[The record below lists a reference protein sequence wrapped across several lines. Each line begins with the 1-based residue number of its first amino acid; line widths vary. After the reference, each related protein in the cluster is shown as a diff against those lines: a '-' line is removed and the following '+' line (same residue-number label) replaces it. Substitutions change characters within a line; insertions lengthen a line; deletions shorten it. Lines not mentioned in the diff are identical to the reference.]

1 MENILSSLNGLTE
14 AWLTFGSA
22 SYHIDLNFTLLSGL
36 GLLLLYI
43 CYLILKLVL
52 PSLWKKKYS
61 QKLQEKAKETR
72 GSLKEEQAFISTR
85 WPQFQLE
92 PLVSC
97 SPLGEPYDATLYD
110 QLLHPA
116 PLYNVCHRATSKVSH
131 LFSQAT
137 LEDGVASHFCL
148 ASTAPGTKA
157 SFILSPQ
164 LTANQPGHSTPSIPH
179 GPLPLNPSIL
189 SPNHFAPLGS
199 LLSSTPLGDFLIP
212 EPRPPL
218 NPKFLPAP
226 TQPYALASFT
236 LPTKEAQESE
246 VVLQLKTTISVV
258 SKPSEVSIRV
268 PTTKGIG
275 YGSRPGWDS
284 PQQRPAVD
292 GPLSSDLAYAFNQ
305 HLAEPHASQVSLKG
319 DLESGNLLPPNS
331 DALVQLKRQDKTGG
345 DFLTT
350 KDEEK
355 NQECF
360 IKYPHSLEKLSSAS
374 SLTKSHDLA
383 ASHSTSSKA
392 KHLHQQVPHL
402 KTSEDHAEPK
412 PTQRF
417 WGPPSLHSEAL
428 HPPTTASLDHSSTFV
443 GFNSTAEA
451 SRADSS
457 PAVTLPTP
465 LFVTKSQS
473 QTWLQP
479 LSQSHSQHNLPAESQ
494 AQPQPNPPISVLTLS
509 PQTQVR
515 VCGVRFH
522 RPQEKAQPL
531 GPSET
536 QYLEYNILKKRQERV
551 WGLPSVIQK
560 SQDAFCPPPP
570 KCLLA
575 SQSFK
580 SYTPRPILPGDFP
593 LTNELHKK
601 LEHHLRKRLIQH
613 RWGLPHRIS
622 ESVSLTCPQSE
633 LVNFSE
639 SRKSRGLSW
648 ISLYKH
654 LGSRESHTIVLSG
667 SGSLHNGTSE
677 SHPLEETEVKAQTY
691 SQDMGKKDHLQS
703 NFQKAPANSPQSDLK
718 TDQEHHAGS
727 QSGQLSSPSR
737 VNQCQKRIENAL
749 EEHLSRKTK
758 EIRESQIPSTVVRSW
773 HSVNLAQPPPE
784 TPPRQ
789 VKDLAPLAG
798 EEDPLGKHQRSLS
811 LSPSKE
817 KMLEEHIKTFG
828 RRMTFGLPQ
837 RVEESFESYATKV
850 EPSHFFSKFH
860 VPPHTVSGVNSGQSS
875 RFLPRNP
882 SGDRLGTMNFMPIQE
897 VPLPASSPV
906 RKMRPTSENKKVFVD
921 KDLSIAQR
929 GRAPIQPWTPSM
941 VDKGSLPQSGS
952 DTRLSPELPMRPDGP
967 TDETLAS
974 STNTQGPQGARMGW
988 GGGSMAE
995 GSTELLKE
1003 EELPGLHPQSTK
1015 ILTATQG
1022 TYPPGSHGTPCQS
1035 LQGTVPYNPE
1045 TSDCKSQVPIGVVLP
1060 SVSGQPIQVAGL
1072 PEVPSASK
1080 EMTSKCQ
1087 GPSSGDMA
1095 ASQVLQVHLS
1105 TVGVS
1110 MEPGQGPWF
1119 PAHVSGKCQNRE
1131 CPPAAKGVSPL
1142 AAEAGKLGGGDA
1154 GLGTSQARGKEYSV
1168 QGRAP
1173 EETCGHTSSP
1183 ALSPKA
1189 QPPENQFTNQVKCFV
1204 QWMSPGRKHKGEER
1218 SLAKGSSPSPSVRGT
1233 SLIKGSYE
1241 FCGNPEAQK
1250 CVRNPGVVLRKQL
1263 GHRLGAVIPCPQ
1275 APVPP
1280 LMGPEGTQQEVQ
1292 PQSQAEP
1299 VQRHHSCCQAACSQV
1314 RGAESCS
1321 PGQGQTAPE
1330 RCGTAGKAETVETS
1344 LMDASQGTRVLPKS
1358 CL

>member
-14 AWLTFGSA
+14 TWLTFGSA

-52 PSLWKKKYS
+52 SSLWKKKYT
-61 QKLQEKAKETR
+61 QKLQEKAKESR
-72 GSLKEEQAFISTR
+72 GSLKGEETFQRAEERRKLQTTR
-85 WPQFQLE
+85 Q
-92 PLVSC
+92 

-116 PLYNVCHRATSKVSH
+116 PLYNVCPRATCKVSH

-148 ASTAPGTKA
+148 ASTAPGTEA
-157 SFILSPQ
+157 SFILPPQ
-164 LTANQPGHSTPSIPH
+164 LTANQPGHSAPPIPH
-179 GPLPLNPSIL
+179 GPLPLGPSIL

-212 EPRPPL
+212 EPMPPL

-226 TQPYALASFT
+226 TPPYALASFT
-236 LPTKEAQESE
+236 LPTKEPRESE

-268 PTTKGIG
+268 PTTRGIG

-284 PQQRPAVD
+284 SQRPAAD
-292 GPLSSDLAYAFNQ
+292 GPLSSDVAYAFNQ
-305 HLAEPHASQVSLKG
+305 HLPEPHALQG
-319 DLESGNLLPPNS
+319 DLEPGNPLPPNS
-331 DALVQLKRQDKTGG
+331 DALAQLKRQDKTGG

-360 IKYPHSLEKLSSAS
+360 RKYSRSLEKLSSAC
-374 SLTKSHDLA
+374 SLTKPQDLA
-383 ASHSTSSKA
+383 TSHSTSSKA
-392 KHLHQQVPHL
+392 KHRHQQVPHL

-412 PTQRF
+412 PPQRF

-428 HPPTTASLDHSSTFV
+428 QPPTTASPDRSSTFV
-443 GFNSTAEA
+443 GFNSMAEA
-451 SRADSS
+451 SGADSS

-479 LSQSHSQHNLPAESQ
+479 LSQSHSQHDPPAESQ
-494 AQPQPNPPISVLTLS
+494 AQPQPNPLTSVLTFS

-522 RPQEKAQPL
+522 RPQKEGQPL
-531 GPSET
+531 GPSEK

-551 WGLPSVIQK
+551 WGLPSVVQK

-570 KCLLA
+570 KRLLA

-580 SYTPRPILPGDFP
+580 SYSPRPILPGDFP
-593 LTNELHKK
+593 LTNELRKK

-613 RWGLPHRIS
+613 RWGLPHRIN
-622 ESVSLTCPQSE
+622 ESVSLTCPQSQF
-633 LVNFSE
+633 VDFSE
-639 SRKSRGLSW
+639 SRKSHGLSW

-654 LGSRESHTIVLSG
+654 RGSRESHTIVLSG
-667 SGSLHNGTSE
+667 SGSFHNGTSE
-677 SHPLEETEVKAQTY
+677 YHLLEETEVKAQTY
-691 SQDMGKKDHLQS
+691 SQDAGKKDHLQS
-703 NFQKAPANSPQSDLK
+703 NFQEAPANSLQSDLK
-718 TDQEHHAGS
+718 TDQERHAGG
-727 QSGQLSSPSR
+727 QSGQLSNPSR

-749 EEHLSRKTK
+749 AEHLSRKTK
-758 EIRESQIPSTVVRSW
+758 EIRESQIPSSVVRSW

-789 VKDLAPLAG
+789 VKDVAPLAG

-837 RVEESFESYATKV
+837 RVEESFESYATKM
-850 EPSHFFSKFH
+850 EPSHLFSKFH
-860 VPPHTVSGVNSGQSS
+860 VPSHTVSGVDSGQAS

-906 RKMRPTSENKKVFVD
+906 RQMQPTSENKKVFVD

-941 VDKGSLPQSGS
+941 VDKGSLPQPGS
-952 DTRLSPELPMRPDGP
+952 DTRHSPELPMRPDGP
-967 TDETLAS
+967 TDERLAS

-988 GGGSMAE
+988 GGGSTAE
-995 GSTELLKE
+995 GSTELLKG

-1022 TYPPGSHGTPCQS
+1022 TYSPGSRVTPCQS
-1035 LQGTVPYNPE
+1035 LQGTAPYNSE
-1045 TSDCKSQVPIGVVLP
+1045 TSECRGQVPRGVVLH

-1080 EMTSKCQ
+1080 GMTSKRQ

-1110 MEPGQGPWF
+1110 MEPRQGPWF

-1154 GLGTSQARGKEYSV
+1154 GLGTSQTRGKEHSV
-1168 QGRAP
+1168 QAGAP
-1173 EETCGHTSSP
+1173 EETHGHTSSP

-1218 SLAKGSSPSPSVRGT
+1218 SLAKGSSSSPSVKGT
-1233 SLIKGSYE
+1233 SLIRGSYE
-1241 FCGNPEAQK
+1241 FCGNTEAQR

-1280 LMGPEGTQQEVQ
+1280 PVLGSEGTQREVQ
-1292 PQSQAEP
+1292 VQAQAEP

-1314 RGAESCS
+1314 RGAGSCS
-1321 PGQGQTAPE
+1321 PGQGQAAPE
-1330 RCGTAGKAETVETS
+1330 RCGIAGKAETLETS
-1344 LMDASQGTRVLPKS
+1344 LVCASQGTRVLPKS

>member
-1 MENILSSLNGLTE
+1 MENILSSLNGLAET
-14 AWLTFGSA
+14 WLTFGSA

-52 PSLWKKKYS
+52 PSLWKKKYT
-61 QKLQEKAKETR
+61 QKLQEEAKETR
-72 GSLKEEQAFISTR
+72 GSLKGEETFQRAEERRKLQT
-85 WPQFQLE
+85 PQR
-92 PLVSC
+92 
-97 SPLGEPYDATLYD
+97 SPLGEPYNASLYD

-116 PLYNVCHRATSKVSH
+116 PLYNVCHRATSKVGH

-137 LEDGVASHFCL
+137 LRDGVASHFCL
-148 ASTAPGTKA
+148 ASTAPGAEA

-164 LTANQPGHSTPSIPH
+164 LTANQPGHSTPSIAH
-179 GPLPLNPSIL
+179 RPLPLDPSML
-189 SPNHFAPLGS
+189 SPNHFAPLGG
-199 LLSSTPLGDFLIP
+199 LLSPTPLGGFLTP
-212 EPRPPL
+212 EPPL
-218 NPKFLPAP
+218 NHTFLPAP
-226 TQPYALASFT
+226 APPYALAAFA
-236 LPTKEAQESE
+236 LPTKEARESE

-268 PTTKGIG
+268 PTTRGTG
-275 YGSRPGWDS
+275 YGSRPGWHS
-284 PQQRPAVD
+284 SQQRLAAD
-292 GPLSSDLAYAFNQ
+292 GSLPSDLAYAFNQ
-305 HLAEPHASQVSLKG
+305 HLPEPHASQVSLKG
-319 DLESGNLLPPNS
+319 DLEPGSLLPHNS
-331 DALVQLKRQDKTGG
+331 DALAQLKRQDKTGG

-355 NQECF
+355 NRECY
-360 IKYPHSLEKLSSAS
+360 IKYPHSLEKFSSARP
-374 SLTKSHDLA
+374 LTKPQDLA
-383 ASHSTSSKA
+383 NSHSASSKA

-412 PTQRF
+412 PTQLF

-428 HPPTTASLDHSSTFV
+428 NPTTTGSLDASSTFV
-443 GFNSTAEA
+443 GFNSMAEA

-457 PAVTLPTP
+457 PAVTLPKP
-465 LFVTKSQS
+465 LFVTKSQP
-473 QTWLQP
+473 QTWLQTQ
-479 LSQSHSQHNLPAESQ
+479 SQSHSQHNPPAEAQAQ
-494 AQPQPNPPISVLTLS
+494 AQPNSQISILTLS

-515 VCGVRFH
+515 VCGVCFH
-522 RPQEKAQPL
+522 RPQEEAQPL

-536 QYLEYNILKKRQERV
+536 QRLEYNILKKKQERV
-551 WGLPSVIQK
+551 WGLPSVVQK

-570 KCLLA
+570 KHLLA

-593 LTNELHKK
+593 LTNELRKK
-601 LEHHLRKRLIQH
+601 LEHHLRKRLIQY
-613 RWGLPHRIS
+613 RWGLPHRIN

-633 LVNFSE
+633 LVHFSE
-639 SRKSRGLSW
+639 SGKNRGLSW

-654 LGSRESHTIVLSG
+654 RGSRESHTIVLSG
-667 SGSLHNGTSE
+667 SGSFHNSTSKN
-677 SHPLEETEVKAQTY
+677 HLLEETGVKAQTY
-691 SQDMGKKDHLQS
+691 SQDMGKKDHIQS
-703 NFQKAPANSPQSDLK
+703 NVQKAPANTLQSDLK
-718 TDQEHHAGS
+718 TDQERHAGN
-727 QSGQLSSPSR
+727 QSDQLSSPSR
-737 VNQCQKRIENAL
+737 VNQCQKRIENIL

-773 HSVNLAQPPPE
+773 HSVNLAQPLPE

-798 EEDPLGKHQRSLS
+798 EEDPLKKHQRSLS

-837 RVEESFESYATKV
+837 RVEESFESYSTKV
-850 EPSHFFSKFH
+850 EPSHFFSKFY
-860 VPPHTVSGVNSGQSS
+860 VPPHTMSS

-882 SGDRLGTMNFMPIQE
+882 SGDRLGTMNSMPIQE

-906 RKMRPTSENKKVFVD
+906 RQMQPTSENKKAFVD
-921 KDLSIAQR
+921 KDLSVAQR
-929 GRAPIQPWTPSM
+929 GRVPVQPRMPSM

-952 DTRLSPELPMRPDGP
+952 DTRHSPELPMRPDGP
-967 TDETLAS
+967 TDERLAS

-995 GSTELLKE
+995 GSTELLKG
-1003 EELPGLHPQSTK
+1003 EELPGLHPQPTK

-1022 TYPPGSHGTPCQS
+1022 TFYPGSHVTPCQS

-1045 TSDCKSQVPIGVVLP
+1045 TADCKSQVPRGVVLH
-1060 SVSGQPIQVAGL
+1060 SVSGQPIEVAGL

-1080 EMTSKCQ
+1080 EMTSKRQ

-1154 GLGTSQARGKEYSV
+1154 GLGTSQTRGKECSG
-1168 QGRAP
+1168 QARAP
-1173 EETCGHTSSP
+1173 EGTHGHTSSP

-1189 QPPENQFTNQVKCFV
+1189 QPPENQFASQVKCFV
-1204 QWMSPGRKHKGEER
+1204 QWMSPGRKHKGEGW
-1218 SLAKGSSPSPSVRGT
+1218 SLAKGSSPAPSVKGT

-1241 FCGNPEAQK
+1241 FCGNTEAQK
-1250 CVRNPGVVLRKQL
+1250 GVRNPGAVLRKQL

-1280 LMGPEGTQQEVQ
+1280 LMGSEGTQQEVQ
-1292 PQSQAEP
+1292 LQAQAEP

-1314 RGAESCS
+1314 PGGAESCR

-1330 RCGTAGKAETVETS
+1330 RCGVAEKAEVVETP
-1344 LMDASQGTRVLPKS
+1344 LMYASQGTRVLPKS